1 MTKRI
6 KHTRGISNAELQRK
20 KQEKAY
26 GFDSHYLT
34 KWRKHHVQSQEIH
47 DFLHDYFVLNQCEIL
62 EKSGQ
67 FLSVKLTVDLD
78 KALMNRP
85 FYWHYLEKTGGE
97 ANPSVLN
104 FVTDWTSE
112 ENKKY
117 ADPKKAKDIEKIH
130 FGSTRLHQ
138 IFEANQKVSSHI
150 RLYENCQNALFP
162 WLCQNFIISYKC
174 EKLKSVFLSVGLNLI
189 NGNIIEDFDSKVGDL
204 DLKPKIADL
213 SYTLH
218 PFITLNSGLNRLE
231 NYVKEKLSTE
241 DNGWAVEARY
251 RLENEINL
259 LNEFYEDDLNN
270 EIYQKE
276 VKDLNDLF
284 TPKIDVRVLNGG
296 LFYLSN
302 SNF

>member
-1 MTKRI
+1 M
-6 KHTRGISNAELQRK
+6 
-20 KQEKAY
+20 
-26 GFDSHYLT
+26 
-34 KWRKHHVQSQEIH
+34 QSQEIH

-62 EKSGQ
+62 ENSGPL
-67 FLSVKLTVDLD
+67 LSVKLTIELD
-78 KALMNRP
+78 KILMNRP

-97 ANPSVLN
+97 ANPSILSL
-104 FVTDWTSE
+104 VTDWTTD

-117 ADPKKAKDIEKIH
+117 ADPKKSKDIEKIH

-138 IFEANQKVSSHI
+138 IFGANQTASTHI
-150 RLYENCQNALFP
+150 RLYENCRNALFP

-174 EKLKSVFLSVGLNLI
+174 EKLKSVFLSFGLNLI
-189 NGNIIEDFDSKVGDL
+189 NGNIVEDFDSKAREL

-231 NYVKEKLSTE
+231 NYVKNMLSTE
-241 DNGWAVEARY
+241 ENGWAIEANF

-259 LNEFYEDDLNN
+259 LKEFYKDDFNN

-276 VKDLNDLF
+276 MKNIQDLF
-284 TPKIDVRVLNGG
+284 TPKVEVNVLNGG